1 MSRQKNNFSSGSPIV
16 DQMYGMEI
24 TGNVIPLNWF
34 KTITTANGKPNSTAI
49 MLLSDIVYWYR
60 PKILRDEATGE
71 FIGIKKRFKAD
82 LLQRSY
88 RQFSEQF
95 GYSKRQVTEAIK
107 ALESLGVI
115 RREFRTVSTNMQK
128 LSNVLYIELFPDKL
142 MELTY
147 PEKTGGDISLS
158 TVMPITL
165 KSERVSH
172 ISDIDM
178 IENHHTNTE
187 NTTENIITKDYPL
200 PAEAA
205 AVFKDQ
211 IHYEALISDLPFKKT
226 AIDELVNIAAE
237 VLTSSKKTIR
247 VNKEERSSSQVKE
260 RFRKLNI
267 EHIKYVLDEL
277 SRCKSDVAYIRAFL
291 ITLMYNAPVTIDSY
305 YTAKVNRDMS
315 HAKNR

>member
-1 MSRQKNNFSSGSPIV
+1 
-16 DQMYGMEI
+16 
-24 TGNVIPLNWF
+24 
-34 KTITTANGKPNSTAI
+34 
-49 MLLSDIVYWYR
+49 
-60 PKILRDEATGE
+60 
-71 FIGIKKRFKAD
+71 
-82 LLQRSY
+82 
-88 RQFSEQF
+88 
-95 GYSKRQVTEAIK
+95 
-107 ALESLGVI
+107 
-115 RREFRTVSTNMQK
+115 
-128 LSNVLYIELFPDKL
+128 
-142 MELTY
+142 
-147 PEKTGGDISLS
+147 
-158 TVMPITL
+158 
-165 KSERVSH
+165 
-172 ISDIDM
+172 M